1 MKRKNGNGNMR
12 ISLIK
17 KNGNMRMSL
26 AHWHG
31 EISVM
36 VISYVNHL
44 SKKKIICEPPLF
56 DGSEIFDCCTSVTLN
71 LSYVT
76 QE

>member
-31 EISVM
+31 EISVI
-36 VISYVNHL
+36 VILYVNHHFL
-44 SKKKIICEPPLF
+44 MVQKFLIAVQL
-56 DGSEIFDCCTSVTLN
+56 
-71 LSYVT
+71 
-76 QE
+76 